1 MTLSAKGV
9 PIRLTEEGWF
19 HIGKHHPE
27 LRRLLRLVLQTVA
40 QPEHLFFW
48 PRTGDT
54 AAVAEF
60 PELVKLRLAP
70 NLVVDYRETSDRGG
84 FIVTA
89 FPISRGRMQ
98 RKFRRWQRLK

>member
-1 MTLSAKGV
+1 MALSVNGV
-9 PIRLTEEGWF
+9 PIRLTEERWF

-27 LRRLLRLVLQTVA
+27 LRRLRRLVLHTVA

-48 PRTGDT
+48 PRTGDL

-60 PELVKLRLAP
+60 SELVKLGLSA
-70 NLVVDYRETSDRGG
+70 NLVVHYRESSDRGG

-89 FPISRGRMQ
+89 FPMSRRRIQ
-98 RKFRRWQRLK
+98 RRFSRWQRLK